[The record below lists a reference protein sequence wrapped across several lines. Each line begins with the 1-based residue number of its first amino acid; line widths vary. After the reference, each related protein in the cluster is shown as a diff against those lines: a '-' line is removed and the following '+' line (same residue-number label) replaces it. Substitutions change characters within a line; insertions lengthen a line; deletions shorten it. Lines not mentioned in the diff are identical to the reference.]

1 MSAGE
6 GMVTCASC
14 GEQNRVGARFCDA
27 CGARLEPA
35 PAPGESRRT
44 VTIVFVDVAG
54 STALGER
61 LDPETLRDLMGRYF
75 DVARTVVERHG
86 GIVEKFIG
94 DAVMAV
100 FGLPTLHEDDALRAV
115 RAADELQRRLGEGE
129 LASWITTRMGIN
141 TGEVVASDRADAQRL
156 VTGDA
161 VNTAAR
167 LEQHAPPGGILL
179 GNDTWRLVRD
189 AVTVEAVAP
198 VAAKGKQEPLTA
210 WRLVSIDPSG
220 AVTSRRLD
228 APLVGRE
235 RELGR
240 LLRSFEDVV
249 AERRC
254 GLFTLLG
261 PAGVGKSRL
270 VHELVQR
277 VRGSAT
283 ILRGRCLPYGEGITY
298 WPVAEVMRAAAV
310 IDEADGRE
318 TALTKLGTLVAGE
331 PDADD
336 NVRFIAAA
344 IGIVDGDA
352 PREEVY
358 RAVRRTLEVLAAER
372 PLVVV
377 FDDLQWAE
385 STFLDLVEH
394 LVDWSRGAPILVV
407 ALARPDLLDKRPTWG
422 GGKLDA
428 QTVLLEGLGEGD
440 TRTLI
445 ASLLGSTPEP
455 DLLRRVEEVTE
466 GNPLFV
472 EQLIAMLVED
482 GHLVREGDSWRPARD
497 LAAIH
502 VPPTIAALLAAR
514 LDGLP
519 ADERQV
525 AERASV
531 VGRVFE
537 RVAVAELS
545 PPEEREQVP
554 TRLRSLVRRELIR
567 PDPSSVVPD
576 DTFRFRHILIRD
588 AAYEA
593 LSKRDRA
600 ELHARFADWLEQ
612 TMQGR
617 LAEFEE
623 ILGYHLDQAVRYR
636 EELGVLD
643 ATTSA
648 LRTRAADHL
657 AAAGMRA
664 GERSDSEPAIRL
676 LSRAVALRQAGNDL
690 RLDELFALAI
700 AFADETRDA
709 EALPVVEL
717 ARDRA
722 SQLGDGAGVLRA
734 DVHRASMR
742 AITDP
747 SFTGARAARGRRG
760 CHRAAR
766 ATTGR
771 PCPRGCLCRP
781 GRGAPD
787 AVTLAG
793 CRGGLRA
800 RAHMRPG
807 KRRHRVGRALDQLD
821 RQHPGLGA
829 DPGRCRA
836 GAPRRAPAERTESSR
851 PDRSRHRHGRAPG
864 LSRVDRRGVRAGRDR
879 TTRARRHRPARA
891 GLGLEPVGRRD
902 RVRGRA
908 MGSGGRRDDPR
919 QRGTHEDRGDGDPLH
934 RRGVPGPGAR
944 AIGS

>member
-220 AVTSRRLD
+220 VVTSRRLD

-318 TALTKLGTLVAGE
+318 TAL
-331 PDADD
+331 
-336 NVRFIAAA
+336 RQAA
-344 IGIVDGDA
+344 
-352 PREEVY
+352 
-358 RAVRRTLEVLAAER
+358 
-372 PLVVV
+372 
-377 FDDLQWAE
+377 
-385 STFLDLVEH
+385 
-394 LVDWSRGAPILVV
+394 
-407 ALARPDLLDKRPTWG
+407 
-422 GGKLDA
+422 
-428 QTVLLEGLGEGD
+428 
-440 TRTLI
+440 
-445 ASLLGSTPEP
+445 
-455 DLLRRVEEVTE
+455 
-466 GNPLFV
+466 
-472 EQLIAMLVED
+472 
-482 GHLVREGDSWRPARD
+482 
-497 LAAIH
+497 
-502 VPPTIAALLAAR
+502 
-514 LDGLP
+514 
-519 ADERQV
+519 
-525 AERASV
+525 
-531 VGRVFE
+531 
-537 RVAVAELS
+537 
-545 PPEEREQVP
+545 
-554 TRLRSLVRRELIR
+554 
-567 PDPSSVVPD
+567 
-576 DTFRFRHILIRD
+576 
-588 AAYEA
+588 
-593 LSKRDRA
+593 
-600 ELHARFADWLEQ
+600 HAR
-612 TMQGR
+612 
-617 LAEFEE
+617 
-623 ILGYHLDQAVRYR
+623 
-636 EELGVLD
+636 
-643 ATTSA
+643 
-648 LRTRAADHL
+648 
-657 AAAGMRA
+657 
-664 GERSDSEPAIRL
+664 
-676 LSRAVALRQAGNDL
+676 
-690 RLDELFALAI
+690 
-700 AFADETRDA
+700 
-709 EALPVVEL
+709 
-717 ARDRA
+717 
-722 SQLGDGAGVLRA
+722 
-734 DVHRASMR
+734 
-742 AITDP
+742 
-747 SFTGARAARGRRG
+747 RR
-760 CHRAAR
+760 R
-766 ATTGR
+766 
-771 PCPRGCLCRP
+771 
-781 GRGAPD
+781 
-787 AVTLAG
+787 AG
-793 CRGGLRA
+793 CR
-800 RAHMRPG
+800 RP
-807 KRRHRVGRALDQLD
+807 
-821 RQHPGLGA
+821 
-829 DPGRCRA
+829 
-836 GAPRRAPAERTESSR
+836 
-851 PDRSRHRHGRAPG
+851 
-864 LSRVDRRGVRAGRDR
+864 
-879 TTRARRHRPARA
+879 RPA
-891 GLGLEPVGRRD
+891 
-902 RVRGRA
+902 
-908 MGSGGRRDDPR
+908 
-919 QRGTHEDRGDGDPLH
+919 H
-934 RRGVPGPGAR
+934 RRGDRDRRRRCSARGGLSGRPANARGAGRR
-944 AIGS
+944 ATAGRRLR

>member
-1 MSAGE
+1 M
-6 GMVTCASC
+6 
-14 GEQNRVGARFCDA
+14 
-27 CGARLEPA
+27 
-35 PAPGESRRT
+35 
-44 VTIVFVDVAG
+44 
-54 STALGER
+54 
-61 LDPETLRDLMGRYF
+61 
-75 DVARTVVERHG
+75 
-86 GIVEKFIG
+86 
-94 DAVMAV
+94 
-100 FGLPTLHEDDALRAV
+100 
-115 RAADELQRRLGEGE
+115 
-129 LASWITTRMGIN
+129 
-141 TGEVVASDRADAQRL
+141 
-156 VTGDA
+156 
-161 VNTAAR
+161 
-167 LEQHAPPGGILL
+167 
-179 GNDTWRLVRD
+179 RD
-189 AVTVEAVAP
+189 AVTVEGVAP

-220 AVTSRRLD
+220 MVTSRRLD

-318 TALTKLGTLVAGE
+318 TALAKLRTLVAGE

-336 NVRFIAAA
+336 LVRLIAAA
-344 IGIVDGDA
+344 IGCVAGDA

-377 FDDLQWAE
+377 FDDLQWAK

-445 ASLLGSTPEP
+445 GSLLGSTPEP

-482 GHLVREGDSWRPARD
+482 GRLVRAGDSWRPARD

-502 VPPTIAALLAAR
+502 VPPTITALLAAR

-567 PDPSSVVPD
+567 PDPSSIGPRRHVPIPAHPD
-576 DTFRFRHILIRD
+576 PRCGLRG
-588 AAYEA
+588 AVEA
-593 LSKRDRA
+593 GS
-600 ELHARFADWLEQ
+600 
-612 TMQGR
+612 G
-617 LAEFEE
+617 
-623 ILGYHLDQAVRYR
+623 
-636 EELGVLD
+636 
-643 ATTSA
+643 
-648 LRTRAADHL
+648 
-657 AAAGMRA
+657 
-664 GERSDSEPAIRL
+664 
-676 LSRAVALRQAGNDL
+676 
-690 RLDELFALAI
+690 
-700 AFADETRDA
+700 
-709 EALPVVEL
+709 
-717 ARDRA
+717 
-722 SQLGDGAGVLRA
+722 
-734 DVHRASMR
+734 
-742 AITDP
+742 
-747 SFTGARAARGRRG
+747 RAAR
-760 CHRAAR
+760 
-766 ATTGR
+766 
-771 PCPRGCLCRP
+771 P
-781 GRGAPD
+781 
-787 AVTLAG
+787 
-793 CRGGLRA
+793 
-800 RAHMRPG
+800 
-807 KRRHRVGRALDQLD
+807 
-821 RQHPGLGA
+821 
-829 DPGRCRA
+829 
-836 GAPRRAPAERTESSR
+836 
-851 PDRSRHRHGRAPG
+851 
-864 LSRVDRRGVRAGRDR
+864 VR
-879 TTRARRHRPARA
+879 
-891 GLGLEPVGRRD
+891 
-902 RVRGRA
+902 
-908 MGSGGRRDDPR
+908 
-919 QRGTHEDRGDGDPLH
+919 
-934 RRGVPGPGAR
+934 
-944 AIGS
+944 